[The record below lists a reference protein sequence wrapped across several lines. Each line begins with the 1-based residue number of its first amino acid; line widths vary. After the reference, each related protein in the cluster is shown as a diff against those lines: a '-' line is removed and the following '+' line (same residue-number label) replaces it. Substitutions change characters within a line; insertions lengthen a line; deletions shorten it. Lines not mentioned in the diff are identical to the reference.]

1 MEQPTTEQIRDYV
14 NQRLKK
20 TEHLEKLYGRSTR
33 SLIEIMIYSDILK
46 YIDNLQKL
54 RKGL

>member
-46 YIDNLQKL
+46 YLDNLQKL
-54 RKGL
+54 RE